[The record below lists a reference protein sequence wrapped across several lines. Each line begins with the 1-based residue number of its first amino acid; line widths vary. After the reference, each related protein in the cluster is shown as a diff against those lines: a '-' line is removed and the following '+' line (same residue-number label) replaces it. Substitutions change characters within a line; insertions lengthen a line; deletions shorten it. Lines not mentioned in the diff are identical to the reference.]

1 VRVATNSS
9 RAGELVL
16 EIAGVDAGYGQAA
29 VLRSVDLQVRPGSV
43 VALLGAN
50 GAGKTTTLRVA
61 SGLIRPSKGFV
72 TLDGSDMTR
81 APTHRRAKAGLCLI
95 PEGRGI
101 FRSLTVR
108 DNLELQIPPWASSQT
123 IEPALSAFPVLRP
136 RLGQVAGSLSGGE
149 QQMLAM
155 SRAYLSEPKV
165 VLLDE
170 VSMGLAPL
178 IVDQIFDSMRQ
189 LAATNVALVVVEQF
203 VNRAL
208 EMADDAALMRR
219 GEIVW
224 RGPASEVDE
233 EALTSSYLGEEQ
245 DAAPGDR
252 RMPDGNAQP

>member
-1 VRVATNSS
+1 LI
-9 RAGELVL
+9 RA
-16 EIAGVDAGYGQAA
+16 
-29 VLRSVDLQVRPGSV
+29 SKGSV
-43 VALLGAN
+43 SL
-50 GAGKTTTLRVA
+50 AGT
-61 SGLIRPSKGFV
+61 
-72 TLDGSDMTR
+72 DMTR

-108 DNLELQIPPWASSQT
+108 DNLELQIPPWARSQT
-123 IEPALSAFPVLRP
+123 IEPALSAFPPLRP

-178 IVDQIFDSMRQ
+178 IVDQIFDSIRQ

-224 RGPASEVDE
+224 RGRASDVDE
-233 EALTSSYLGEEQ
+233 QALTNSYLGEEQ
-245 DAAPGDR
+245 DSRPGDPR
-252 RMPDGNAQP
+252 TPDGDSQP

>member
-1 VRVATNSS
+1 MSGSGGPVA
-9 RAGELVL
+9 AGPMVL
-16 EIAGVDAGYGQAA
+16 EMSAVNAGYGDAA
-29 VLRSVDLQVRPGSV
+29 VLRSVDLQVRLGSV

-61 SGLIRPSKGFV
+61 SGLLRPSQGSV
-72 TLDGSDMTR
+72 ILDGSDVTR
-81 APTHRRAKAGLCLI
+81 ASIHRRTKAGLCLI

-108 DNLELQIPPWASSQT
+108 DNLELQIPPWTPSKSV
-123 IEPALSAFPVLRP
+123 EPALAAFPPLRS

-178 IVDQIFDSMRQ
+178 VVDQIFESIRH
-189 LAATNVALVVVEQF
+189 LAASNVALVVVEQF

-208 EMADDAALMRR
+208 EMADEAALMRR

-224 RGPASEVDE
+224 TGPASELDE
-233 EALTSSYLGEEQ
+233 QALTNSYLGEGQEPVPV
-245 DAAPGDR
+245 DPPLKGGESER
-252 RMPDGNAQP
+252 